1 MKRNNAQNSS
11 AKKKLIPAVAMFTA
25 SAVMLSTATYAWFTM
40 NKNAKVTGLNMTATA
55 GGSIE
60 ISLGEI
66 EDNGTPKGTNGVVVT
81 PTMGSKSWKNV
92 IAVSDYYSTIEK
104 LKPASS
110 TNANNLFY
118 VADEDVYAGG
128 KEVEENTTV
137 KQTIKTDDE
146 AKLVLQN
153 ETKTGKLDNAESGDC
168 YYVDVPVW
176 IRTTKQED
184 LTVKCDVTITDPKE
198 EMTGSENGSEL
209 QKAVRVAIIPTTTES
224 QDVDANTNDAD
235 APKIDTKAS
244 YDTHGIIN
252 VFSTDEE
259 TYRKATKERAISKA
273 TDAAT
278 TTTFSA
284 TLADIEY
291 TRTVATDKTNAN
303 SDEYTPATANVF
315 TLKAAKGDNTY
326 SVQPFVVRVWLE
338 GESTS
343 CKDANASQDWDI
355 QLNFTAVEA
364 GN

>member
-60 ISLGEI
+60 ISLGNVGA
-66 EDNGTPKGTNGVVVT
+66 NGLPEAGTDGAVKT
-81 PTMGSKSWKNV
+81 PTMGNKSWKNV
-92 IAVSDYYSTIEK
+92 IAVSDYYSTVEK
-104 LKPASS
+104 MKPASS
-110 TNANNLFY
+110 TDANNLFY
-118 VADEDVYAGG
+118 VADKDVYAGG
-128 KEVEENTTV
+128 KEVEEDTTV
-137 KQTIKTDDE
+137 TKTSKDD
-146 AKLVLQN
+146 ASALTLQN
-153 ETKTGKLDNAESGDC
+153 ASENKKLDNAADGDC

-176 IRTTKQED
+176 IRTTKQEE
-184 LTVKCDVTITDPKE
+184 LTVKCDVTITDPKDK
-198 EMTGSENGSEL
+198 MTGSADGSEL

-224 QDVDANTNDAD
+224 QAVDASTTDASAPDITTD
-235 APKIDTKAS
+235 AT
-244 YDTHGIIN
+244 YTGNGIIN

-355 QLNFTAVEA
+355 QLNFTAVED
-364 GN
+364 NT